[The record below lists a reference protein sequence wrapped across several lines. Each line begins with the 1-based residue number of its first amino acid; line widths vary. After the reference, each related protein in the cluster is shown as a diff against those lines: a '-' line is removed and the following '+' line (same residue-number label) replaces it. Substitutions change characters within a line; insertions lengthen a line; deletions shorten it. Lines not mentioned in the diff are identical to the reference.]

1 MSAITLTKEQR
12 LDIIATLRIRAHDLR
27 QNAAD
32 PYTAA
37 EFRDRDL
44 AEANRLTDL
53 ALLLE
58 CKEITVAPM
67 VEVRS
72 TVTTFPPGSVRA
84 AVAQAGDAWS
94 LMHEAIPGKRF
105 SRNQAVRY
113 EATDE
118 EIVRMCTLFCGMRRE
133 TMNVR
138 AAIGLKADERW

>member
-12 LDIIATLRIRAHDLR
+12 LDIVATLRIHAHQLREDAKLSSTFPVERAEW
-27 QNAAD
+27 Q
-32 PYTAA
+32 A
-37 EFRDRDL
+37 EAKRLSDL
-44 AEANRLTDL
+44 AR
-53 ALLLE
+53 LLE
-58 CKEITVAPM
+58 HKDITVAPT
-67 VEVRS
+67 VEARS